1 VVDYFGTP
9 LAAEFCTTI
18 DDTNLSFEELVTNL
32 CDAVFCTA
40 YRQNNKLKLYFE
52 RPTDNS
58 VMLFNF
64 RNIIPDSYKHD
75 LTFGVM
81 DDYDGLIYEYTD
93 PTDDSR
99 INIYLPDKGAKN
111 PKEVKSVGV
120 RNKWQAHFNA
130 YRLWNKLRFQRKSI
144 TFDAAPESELLV
156 LRDRIAVADY
166 RNGIHQSGEVVQQ
179 EGLILTL
186 SHDVD
191 FIAGKS
197 YVIYLQMGDGTVDLI
212 PVTAG
217 SA

>member
-1 VVDYFGTP
+1 
-9 LAAEFCTTI
+9 
-18 DDTNLSFEELVTNL
+18 
-32 CDAVFCTA
+32 
-40 YRQNNKLKLYFE
+40 
-52 RPTDNS
+52 
-58 VMLFNF
+58 M
-64 RNIIPDSYKHD
+64 
-75 LTFGVM
+75 
-81 DDYDGLIYEYTD
+81 
-93 PTDDSR
+93 
-99 INIYLPDKGAKN
+99 
-111 PKEVKSVGV
+111 

-197 YVIYLQMGDGTVDLI
+197 YVIYLQMGMVPWT
-212 PVTAG
+212 
-217 SA
+217 

>member
-1 VVDYFGTP
+1 
-9 LAAEFCTTI
+9 
-18 DDTNLSFEELVTNL
+18 
-32 CDAVFCTA
+32 
-40 YRQNNKLKLYFE
+40 
-52 RPTDNS
+52 
-58 VMLFNF
+58 
-64 RNIIPDSYKHD
+64 
-75 LTFGVM
+75 
-81 DDYDGLIYEYTD
+81 
-93 PTDDSR
+93 
-99 INIYLPDKGAKN
+99 N

-130 YRLWNKLRFQRKSI
+130 YRIWNKMRFQRKSI

-212 PVTAG
+212 PVTPG
-217 SA
+217 SAKNKVVLGRLPNGALKLSPDDFVNTIYTVVNDDTKGSLPYLVAKREP